1 GIAFAIVFLLV
12 VGTTVAYLV
21 FRPGGGGT
29 PEAGTSPATESAS
42 VTDAGTDGTET
53 SATPTE
59 VEAERCWTPEQERT
73 SDNPSGKLR
82 GGGLQDIPPAIYG
95 QRGTP
100 LRHRV
105 HERSAGGAGPG
116 RGLLVLDHL
125 RREGRMAA
133 RHRVP
138 GRGGRLADHR
148 GLHVLRQH

>member
-1 GIAFAIVFLLV
+1 RSARPRPGPRGHHREPRRRRVTAGRASGPDRDTRRRSPRAHRTAVLHGPAAIAQPRRSRHPLLIGGIAFAIVFLLV

-21 FRPGGGGT
+21 FRPGGGGA

-82 GGGLQDIPPAIYG
+82 GGGLQY
-95 QRGTP
+95 
-100 LRHRV
+100 
-105 HERSAGGAGPG
+105 
-116 RGLLVLDHL
+116 
-125 RREGRMAA
+125 
-133 RHRVP
+133 
-138 GRGGRLADHR
+138 
-148 GLHVLRQH
+148 